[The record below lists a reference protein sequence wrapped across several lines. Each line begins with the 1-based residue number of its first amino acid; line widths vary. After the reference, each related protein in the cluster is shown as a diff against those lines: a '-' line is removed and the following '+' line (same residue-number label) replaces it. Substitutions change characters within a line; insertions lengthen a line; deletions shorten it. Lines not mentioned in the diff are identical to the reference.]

1 MQRRQVEVHD
11 GGGVHPRALDKLE
24 TTSKIVPL
32 CGSKKYAAGASERSV
47 FKKIVVD

>member
-1 MQRRQVEVHD
+1 MHD

-24 TTSKIVPL
+24 KTAKIVPL
-32 CGSKKYAAGASERSV
+32 CGSIKYAAGASARSV